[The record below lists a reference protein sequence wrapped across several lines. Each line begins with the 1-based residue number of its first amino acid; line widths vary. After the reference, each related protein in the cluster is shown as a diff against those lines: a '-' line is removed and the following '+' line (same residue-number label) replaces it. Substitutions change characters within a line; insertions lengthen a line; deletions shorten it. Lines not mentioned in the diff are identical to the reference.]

1 LMSALPYQSTEKF
14 VTSLK
19 RVIALKPEHISA
31 YSLIIEKGTPFYEK
45 YKFEAVL
52 REAGKPTEHLPS
64 EETEYE
70 IYKKTQEILAE
81 AGYEHYEVSNYA
93 KQGKEARHNI
103 GYWKRVPY
111 LGVGLGAASLI
122 GEVRYSNIREIEAYI
137 KACGNISAKEI
148 DGVPALNL
156 HESAD
161 AISRHAQ
168 MEEFMFLGL
177 RMLKGVTRTEFKET
191 FGVEIEAVYGE
202 VLNQL
207 QEEDLIEK
215 KAGVIKLSDHGMDI
229 SNYVLAQFLLD

>member
-1 LMSALPYQSTEKF
+1 MKNTNSRQCSG
-14 VTSLK
+14 
-19 RVIALKPEHISA
+19 KPE
-31 YSLIIEKGTPFYEK
+31 
-45 YKFEAVL
+45 
-52 REAGKPTEHLPS
+52 EHLPS

>member
-1 LMSALPYQSTEKF
+1 MY
-14 VTSLK
+14 K
-19 RVIALKPEHISA
+19 R
-31 YSLIIEKGTPFYEK
+31 
-45 YKFEAVL
+45 
-52 REAGKPTEHLPS
+52 
-64 EETEYE
+64 
-70 IYKKTQEILAE
+70 Q
-81 AGYEHYEVSNYA
+81 GYEHYEVSNYA

>member
-1 LMSALPYQSTEKF
+1 
-14 VTSLK
+14 
-19 RVIALKPEHISA
+19 
-31 YSLIIEKGTPFYEK
+31 
-45 YKFEAVL
+45 
-52 REAGKPTEHLPS
+52 
-64 EETEYE
+64 
-70 IYKKTQEILAE
+70 
-81 AGYEHYEVSNYA
+81 
-93 KQGKEARHNI
+93 
-103 GYWKRVPY
+103 
-111 LGVGLGAASLI
+111 
-122 GEVRYSNIREIEAYI
+122 
-137 KACGNISAKEI
+137 
-148 DGVPALNL
+148 LNL